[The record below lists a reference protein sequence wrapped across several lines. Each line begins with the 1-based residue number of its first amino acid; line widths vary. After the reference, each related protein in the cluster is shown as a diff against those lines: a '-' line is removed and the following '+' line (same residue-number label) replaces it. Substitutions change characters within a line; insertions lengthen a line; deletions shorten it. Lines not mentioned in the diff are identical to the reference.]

1 MIEVLSWIGQALI
14 LIGTFF
20 YFLSTL
26 GLIRMPDVYN
36 RMQTSTKSA
45 TLGSLGVIIGVGLW
59 AVGKGYSVSW
69 ISMTIIIAAFI
80 LLTNPISAH
89 VLIKAAYEKGI
100 PLWHGSV
107 VDKYREFLEREEKER
122 DAETQAASQAGTQGE
137 NDAGE
142 VRT

>member
-1 MIEVLSWIGQALI
+1 MNVLAI
-14 LIGTFF
+14 LGEGLVLVGTFF

-59 AVGKGYSVSW
+59 AVGDGLSPAW
-69 ISMTIIIAAFI
+69 IVKTTVIATF
-80 LLTNPISAH
+80 LLMTNPISAH
-89 VLIKAAYEKGI
+89 ALIRAAYKTGI

-107 VDKYREFLEREEKER
+107 VDKYREHLESKETTTEE
-122 DAETQAASQAGTQGE
+122 GE
-137 NDAGE
+137 GE
-142 VRT
+142 

>member
-1 MIEVLSWIGQALI
+1 MNALAIIGEALV

-20 YFLSTL
+20 YFLSAL

-45 TLGSLGVIIGVGLW
+45 TLGSLGVIVGTGLW
-59 AVGKGYSVSW
+59 AVGKGYSPAW
-69 ISMTIIIAAFI
+69 IVQTIAVAGFL

-89 VLIKAAYEKGI
+89 ALIRAAYKRGI

-107 VDKYREFLEREEKER
+107 VDKYREHLASKEQVGNAEAPEEVSE
-122 DAETQAASQAGTQGE
+122 
-137 NDAGE
+137 
-142 VRT
+142 

>member
-1 MIEVLSWIGQALI
+1 MNALAIIGEILV

-45 TLGSLGVIIGVGLW
+45 TLGSLGVIVGVGIW
-59 AVGKGYSVSW
+59 AVGKGYSPAW
-69 ISMTIIIAAFI
+69 IVQTVAVAGFL

-89 VLIKAAYEKGI
+89 ALIRAAYKRGI

-107 VDKYREFLEREEKER
+107 VDKYGEHLASKAQAEK
-122 DAETQAASQAGTQGE
+122 AEGE
-137 NDAGE
+137 TSETSEGVSE
-142 VRT
+142 

>member
-1 MIEVLSWIGQALI
+1 MNALAIIGEILV

-20 YFLSTL
+20 YFLSAL

-45 TLGSLGVIIGVGLW
+45 TLGSLGVMIGVGLW
-59 AVGKGYSVSW
+59 ALGSSFGSVAW
-69 ISMTIIIAAFI
+69 LTKTIVIAVFL

-89 VLIKAAYEKGI
+89 ALIRAAYKSGI

-107 VDKYREFLEREEKER
+107 VDKYHEYIASKTGAENAEET
-122 DAETQAASQAGTQGE
+122 AE
-137 NDAGE
+137 E
-142 VRT
+142 VSE

>member
-1 MIEVLSWIGQALI
+1 MNVLAATGEALV

-45 TLGSLGVIIGVGLW
+45 TLGSLGVLIGTGLW
-59 AVGKGYSVSW
+59 AVGDGLSW
-69 ISMTIIIAAFI
+69 AWLVKTTVIAVFL

-89 VLIKAAYEKGI
+89 TLIRAAYKSGI
-100 PLWHGSV
+100 PLWDGTV
-107 VDKYREFLEREEKER
+107 VDKYREHIEVKAEEKV
-122 DAETQAASQAGTQGE
+122 ETEAREGGE
-137 NDAGE
+137 E
-142 VRT
+142 

>member
-1 MIEVLSWIGQALI
+1 MNVLSATGEALV

-45 TLGSLGVIIGVGLW
+45 TLGSLGVLVGTGFW
-59 AVGKGYSVSW
+59 AVGKGYSWAW
-69 ISMTIIIAAFI
+69 IVQTLVVATFL

-89 VLIKAAYEKGI
+89 ALIRAAYKRGI
-100 PLWHGSV
+100 PLWSGSV
-107 VDKYREFLEREEKER
+107 VDKYHEHLKKKEETVEEAPIEG
-122 DAETQAASQAGTQGE
+122 DAE
-137 NDAGE
+137 
-142 VRT
+142 